1 MPTLTVSQGLISSV
15 LQETGSILLASDATE
30 SEQLQERAIKLQHEG
45 LMPAVLSSQDLRE
58 AEPALRVSD
67 DMSGLLLKTDAQI
80 VSNVPFS
87 DPSYNCLHR
96 LGPRLSLSALQERG
110 SVFAK
115 SKRMRNLQR

>member
-1 MPTLTVSQGLISSV
+1 MLKVSQGLISSV

-30 SEQLQERAIKLQHEG
+30 SEQLQERAIQLQYEG
-45 LMPAVLSSQDLRE
+45 LTPAVLSSQDLRE

-80 VSNVPFS
+80 VSNVPFGV
-87 DPSYNCLHR
+87 PSYDCLHR
-96 LGPRLSLSALQERG
+96 LAPRLSLSTLQGRG
-110 SVFAK
+110 SVFAR